1 MKPLAKCES
10 FKIKNFPSLFDD
22 TQCNLDDEFLSE
34 GEKIQV
40 AFSMKIT
47 NRSIS
52 ISNSNSPVS
61 DQLSNK
67 NSRMNFVA
75 GEDNLSNAQI
85 QSETKKKYK
94 KSQFCR
100 QHQENLKQTII
111 REEQKIKDT
120 SLTNNIT

>member
-40 AFSMKIT
+40 AFSMKTT
-47 NRSIS
+47 NRSI
-52 ISNSNSPVS
+52 SNSPVS

-75 GEDNLSNAQI
+75 KEDNLSNAQI
-85 QSETKKKYK
+85 QSDTKKKYK
-94 KSQFCR
+94 MSQFRR
-100 QHQENLKQTII
+100 QHQKDLKQTNNK
-111 REEQKIKDT
+111 EEQKFYDT
-120 SLTNNIT
+120 NSPNNIA

>member
-10 FKIKNFPSLFDD
+10 FKIKNFPSFFDD

-40 AFSMKIT
+40 AFSMKTT
-47 NRSIS
+47 NRR
-52 ISNSNSPVS
+52 ISNSNSPVL

-75 GEDNLSNAQI
+75 KEDNLSNAQI

-94 KSQFCR
+94 KSQFC
-100 QHQENLKQTII
+100 
-111 REEQKIKDT
+111 
-120 SLTNNIT
+120 

>member
-10 FKIKNFPSLFDD
+10 FKIKYFPSLFDD

-52 ISNSNSPVS
+52 ISNSNSLVS

-67 NSRMNFVA
+67 NSRINFVA

-85 QSETKKKYK
+85 KSDTKKKYK
-94 KSQFCR
+94 MSQFRR
-100 QHQENLKQTII
+100 QHQENLKQTNNK
-111 REEQKIKDT
+111 EEQKFYDT
-120 SLTNNIT
+120 DSPNNIA